1 MKFLSLTVTVVSV
14 MLGVPSVASQESAS
28 LVGTDQKHFKGAD
41 FLRQAAQVV
50 IKSPN
55 ETMSKETASNETASN
70 ETASDEAGCNC
81 VKGDGQF
88 CGRDDQCHPYSCQAW
103 YEFGPVQFTGVQ
115 HIDGSSSNGLTCKDI
130 DLTEPYKPNS
140 ILDRS
145 DVYVPSVSFQCT
157 KTSTPIGF
165 GFNKRCSAKTG
176 PHGVSDFTCYELAA
190 HTDFQPFLAKV
201 TPTNLRCGNGTNTT
215 DEDAMF
221 TYEITVRSEISTD
234 GRIDFSEGFDA
245 TKVFNKTL
253 ALTGTMYAFHEK
265 LTEAP
270 TPVPTSVPMRKP
282 TPPAAAAAPNQ
293 IGSPAF
299 LAVIFLIASLVHL

>member
-28 LVGTDQKHFKGAD
+28 LVGTDQKHFKGAN

-55 ETMSKETASNETASN
+55 ETMSNETASN

-103 YEFGPVQFTGVQ
+103 YEFGPVQSTGVQ
-115 HIDGSSSNGLTCKDI
+115 HIGGSSSHGLTCKDI

-140 ILDRS
+140 ILDKS

-157 KTSTPIGF
+157 ETSTPIGF
-165 GFNKRCSAKTG
+165 GFNRRCSAKTG

-190 HTDFQPFLAKV
+190 NTNFQPFLAKV
-201 TPTNLRCGNGTNTT
+201 TPTNLRCANTT

-221 TYEITVRSEISTD
+221 TYEITLRSEISTD
-234 GRIDFSEGFDA
+234 ENIGMHEGFAA
-245 TKVFNKTL
+245 TKAFNKTL
-253 ALTGTMYAFHEK
+253 ALTGTIYAYYDEK

-270 TPVPTSVPMRKP
+270 TPVPTTKP
-282 TPPAAAAAPNQ
+282 TPPAPAAAAAAPNQ
-293 IGSPAF
+293 TGSSAF
-299 LAVIFLIASLVHL
+299 LAVILLIASLVHL